1 MFNNYKWQGRI
12 IEVRGDR
19 GFIDS
24 HAEESS
30 PNQKDDNRKVSYI
43 T

>member
-1 MFNNYKWQGRI
+1 MFDNFKWLGRI

-19 GFIDS
+19 GFIDTDS
-24 HAEESS
+24 
-30 PNQKDDNRKVSYI
+30 KKVFTRNVI